1 MLLFADPT
9 LSNAGCCH
17 CNTTL
22 TKLYIKNTCA
32 KGCQSNIP
40 AQIKSGKLS
49 QSPNNLSYKDFLLC
63 LDSYAIHPHLYIK
76 NVHDTGG
83 YINLNSKF
91 KTN

>member
-9 LSNAGCCH
+9 LSNAGCCQH
-17 CNTTL
+17 YFL

-49 QSPNNLSYKDFLLC
+49 QSPNYLSYKDFLLC

-76 NVHDTGG
+76 NVHHTGG

-91 KTN
+91 NTN